1 MRIDKNTKTMLNL
14 NMMDSNVNALV
25 TYFSNRTSDLNYLE
39 AKLGFKQFNDL
50 RSHILACKI
59 NYQNYLKLINNHTKQ
74 KLANEAANAIDN
86 QIVLKSKG

>member
-1 MRIDKNTKTMLNL
+1 MLNV

-25 TYFSNRTSDLNYLE
+25 TYFSNRTNDLNYLE
-39 AKLGFKQFNDL
+39 AKLGSKQFNDL

-74 KLANEAANAIDN
+74 KLANEAANAIIAIDN